1 VIAAAGP
8 GKPGWRER
16 FFPGPAPAVLLA
28 PMAGASDPPF
38 RRAAQRFGCA
48 YSVSEIVAGELL
60 ARARPDV
67 LRRASGAGSL
77 SPLVIQLAGR
87 DGDWLR
93 RGATLAQ
100 EAGADVIDIN
110 MGCPAKKVTSGACGA
125 ALMRDLDHAERLIE
139 AIIAAACVPVT
150 LKMRLGWDEQSLN
163 AAELARRAQA
173 AGIAML
179 VVHGRTRRQFYQG
192 AANWRAIKDVVEA
205 VGIPV
210 IANGDVTDRASAQA
224 ALRQSGASGVMIGRA
239 AMGKPWLVGAL
250 GAALRD
256 DKDVIAPPAEAQL
269 EALMALHR
277 DCLEFY
283 GARLGLRVVRK
294 HLAGGLDSAC
304 LGLDAGLVRAAR
316 ARICTLDDPA
326 EIMAQL
332 HNLALRAKQVA

>member
-1 VIAAAGP
+1 
-8 GKPGWRER
+8 
-16 FFPGPAPAVLLA
+16 
-28 PMAGASDPPF
+28 MAGASDPPF

-93 RGATLAQ
+93 RGTALAQ
-100 EAGADVIDIN
+100 EAGADVLDIN

-125 ALMRDLDHAERLIE
+125 ALMRDLDHAQRLIE
-139 AIIAAACVPVT
+139 AILSAASVPVT
-150 LKMRLGWDEQSLN
+150 LKMRLGWDEYSLN
-163 AAELARRAQA
+163 AAELAQRAQA
-173 AGIAML
+173 AGISML

-192 AANWRAIKDVVEA
+192 VANWRAIAEVVDA
-205 VGIPV
+205 VRIPV
-210 IANGDVTDRASAQA
+210 IANGDITDPASARA
-224 ALRQSGASGVMIGRA
+224 ALLQSGACGVMIGRA

-250 GAALRD
+250 ATALRD
-256 DKDVIAPPAEAQL
+256 GGEMIPPPAEAQL
-269 EALMALHR
+269 EALMALHC

-283 GARLGLRVVRK
+283 GVRLGLRVVRK

-304 LGLDAGLVRAAR
+304 LGLDAGRVQAAR
-316 ARICTLDDPA
+316 SLICTLEDPA

-332 HNLALRAKQVA
+332 RNLAALPAKPAALAA